1 MLALIFFNSKPP
13 YKTLKIWSFEVLN
26 LLLKLF
32 LCWRAKGMFDW
43 SVVACDHKHINI
55 VLWSDKSMTR
65 GEWLQLQ
72 VNVRLASDS
81 LVWCHYHTV
90 SRYSPLILSRE
101 GEKQEA
107 LSRFL
112 SNIYQD
118 GRWRNL
124 TGVPSGCLFPR
135 EGSGIQA
142 YLLVLAEFLP
152 SAQCVSARLS
162 KFNFRSWDL
171 SSR

>member
-72 VNVRLASDS
+72 VNVRLVSDS
-81 LVWCHYHTV
+81 LVWCHYQAPATCP
-90 SRYSPLILSRE
+90 PLILSRGKTGSFIKIFIE
-101 GEKQEA
+101 Y
-107 LSRFL
+107 LP
-112 SNIYQD
+112 
-118 GRWRNL
+118 RWEVEESHR
-124 TGVPSGCLFPR
+124 C
-135 EGSGIQA
+135 
-142 YLLVLAEFLP
+142 LLVVYFQEKEAGYRLIFQFWP
-152 SAQCVSARLS
+152 SFSPGPSVYQP
-162 KFNFRSWDL
+162 DYQT
-171 SSR
+171 